1 MKLIH
6 IVKGLSACSVLNHHH
21 SLCCNELNCC
31 KYTAVI
37 QIQVSLFF
45 GHCIPIFVIIITLSS
60 LAATPVALTT
70 TYTARPVK
78 TKLASW
84 SFGFQWDIMHLSI
97 SSVTNGMFIKSLCGE
112 PHQYICLLQ
121 KCVTF
126 GSINS
131 LNHSLLILS
140 LHHTR
145 ALRYLH
151 WSGTRNALR
160 NKC

>member
-6 IVKGLSACSVLNHHH
+6 IVKGLSASSVLNHHH

-31 KYTAVI
+31 KYTTVM

-60 LAATPVALTT
+60 LVATPVALTT
-70 TYTARPVK
+70 TYGA
-78 TKLASW
+78 ASEDKV
-84 SFGFQWDIMHLSI
+84 GIMI
-97 SSVTNGMFIKSLCGE
+97 FRFSVRYNAFKYIVGHERHVIKSLCGE